1 MSSNQIFRRDAV
13 EYIRTK
19 WLGKA
24 LLTSG
29 YSTTFIAALCAIF
42 LVLLITLII
51 YGTYTRRINVNGEVI
66 SQPHPINIFSPQ
78 QGFITKKWVE
88 VGDIVRKG
96 QHLYQI
102 DVSRTTFSGN
112 VSLNSLEAI
121 NNQLSQ
127 IDSII
132 NNTQKNKE
140 LTLLNLRQQL
150 AQYQKAHKKSQELV
164 DNAGKGMDDMRRTM
178 ASYGTYQRQGLITK
192 DQLTNQRSLFYQQQ
206 NAFQSLNTQLIQES
220 LQIAKLES
228 EISTRASDFDNDISQ
243 YLFQKGDLK
252 RQLAEV
258 DASGMLLIN
267 SPSDGKIE
275 NMSVTQGQMVNVND
289 SLVQLTPSDNPYY
302 CLVLWVPNNSVPY
315 INTGDKVNIRYD
327 AFPFEKFGQ
336 FPGRIISISNVP
348 VSQQE
353 IASYNIAP
361 RLPNGGLIEPYYKV
375 IVALDDIHFRYQSKP
390 LMLSNGLKANVTLFL
405 EKRPLYQ
412 WMLSPF
418 YDIKKSVTGPVN
430 E

>member
-140 LTLLNLRQQL
+140 
-150 AQYQKAHKKSQELV
+150 
-164 DNAGKGMDDMRRTM
+164 
-178 ASYGTYQRQGLITK
+178 TYAT
-192 DQLTNQRSLFYQQQ
+192 
-206 NAFQSLNTQLIQES
+206 
-220 LQIAKLES
+220 
-228 EISTRASDFDNDISQ
+228 
-243 YLFQKGDLK
+243 
-252 RQLAEV
+252 
-258 DASGMLLIN
+258 
-267 SPSDGKIE
+267 
-275 NMSVTQGQMVNVND
+275 
-289 SLVQLTPSDNPYY
+289 
-302 CLVLWVPNNSVPY
+302 
-315 INTGDKVNIRYD
+315 
-327 AFPFEKFGQ
+327 
-336 FPGRIISISNVP
+336 
-348 VSQQE
+348 
-353 IASYNIAP
+353 
-361 RLPNGGLIEPYYKV
+361 
-375 IVALDDIHFRYQSKP
+375 
-390 LMLSNGLKANVTLFL
+390 
-405 EKRPLYQ
+405 
-412 WMLSPF
+412 
-418 YDIKKSVTGPVN
+418 
-430 E
+430 